1 MKIKLFLIRHAESV
15 INENKMKF
23 FIQDPHI
30 TKKGIE
36 QCKELKNFLR
46 KNDILSKKKTKCFCS
61 ILLRT
66 QETALFSIPRY
77 KIYISDYL
85 KEIPNNIQKKLN
97 LKLGNF
103 PTRNMEK
110 QKERLK
116 KNLKPHSI
124 KRLGILD
131 PEIVDKKNNYKK
143 KVYNRQGNIS
153 LFLENNKKN
162 FKENDTIIIISHGRL
177 IKGFLNE
184 KEKFKN
190 CSLINIYNNKND
202 NLFHFRKEKNN
213 ENKYFS
219 KKNIKF
225 KILFQPSL

>member
-1 MKIKLFLIRHAESV
+1 MKINLFLIRHSESV

-23 FIQDPHI
+23 FINDPHI
-30 TKKGIE
+30 SKKGIE

-46 KNDILSKKKTKCFCS
+46 NNDILSKKKTKCFCS

-77 KIYISDYL
+77 KIYISDFL

-103 PTRNMEK
+103 PTRNIEK

-116 KNLKPHSI
+116 KYLKPHSI
-124 KRLGILD
+124 KRLGMLD
-131 PEIVDKKNNYKK
+131 PEIIDKKNNYKK
-143 KVYNRQGNIS
+143 TVYNRQGNIS

-162 FKENDTIIIISHGRL
+162 FKENDTIIIVCHGKL
-177 IKGFLNE
+177 IRSFLNR
-184 KEKFKN
+184 KEKLKN
-190 CSLINIYNNKND
+190 CSFLHIYNNQND
-202 NLFHFRKEKNN
+202 NLFHFRKEETN
-213 ENKYFS
+213 EHEYFN
-219 KKNIKF
+219 KKNIKYN
-225 KILFQPSL
+225 ILFEPSL